1 MEIKRIMQPSIIRY
15 YNNFPCVALIGPRQ
29 VGKTT
34 TLKMLTSQIAVDTV
48 YLDLES
54 DEDKMKLSNAEQYL
68 LDRKDKLIIIDE
80 IQRKPD
86 LFPLLRSV
94 IDRHRVNGRF
104 IISGSAS
111 PELLA
116 KSSETLAGRIAYL
129 ELQPFVFPEI
139 KRTFSFDMLWLKGGF
154 PDFFLQ
160 QDEMISFEKRLQFFQ
175 TYIERELPL
184 LGLSVSPNVLR
195 NLLMMIAHSQ
205 AQILNYST
213 FSKALGI
220 EVNTVKRYIDY
231 LENAFLIRR
240 LQPYFFNTKKR
251 MTKSP
256 KIFIRDTGLLH
267 AIFNLVTRE
276 DIEGHPGKGLSW
288 ESFVI
293 QQIIAL
299 LKPGVNPYFY
309 RTQDGTE
316 LDLILVKGKEPV
328 IGIEIKLSNAPS
340 VERGITIATVDLG
353 NIPVFIVTH
362 SVMED
367 YDMKKGIKVT
377 SFERIF
383 HYLMEMDLIYST

>member
-1 MEIKRIMQPSIIRY
+1 
-15 YNNFPCVALIGPRQ
+15 

-34 TLKMLTSQIAVDTV
+34 TLKMIKSQIEADSV

-54 DEDKMKLSNAEQYL
+54 EEDKMKLLNPEQYFM
-68 LDRKDKLIIIDE
+68 DRKDKLIIIDE
-80 IQRKPD
+80 VQRRPD

-94 IDRHRVNGRF
+94 IDRHRIDGRF

-139 KRTFSFDMLWLKGGF
+139 KKTYSLDMLWLKGGF
-154 PDFFLQ
+154 PEIFLQ
-160 QDEMISFEKRLQFFQ
+160 QDSRISFEKRLQFIQ

-184 LGLSVSPNVLR
+184 LGLSASPNLMR

-205 AQILNYST
+205 AQILNYSA

-251 MTKSP
+251 LTKSP

-267 AIFNLVTRE
+267 ALFNLVNKE
-276 DIEGHPGKGLSW
+276 ELEGHPGKGHSW

-299 LKPGVNPYFY
+299 LKPGINPCYY
-309 RTQDGTE
+309 RTQDGAE
-316 LDLILVKGKEPV
+316 IDLILVKGIQPV
-328 IGIEIKLSNAPS
+328 VGIEVKLSNAPTS
-340 VERGITIATVDLG
+340 ERGITSATDDLG

-367 YDMKKGIKVT
+367 YDMRRGIKVT

-383 HYLMEMDLIYST
+383 HHLQEMELIYSF